1 MSRWETYSGDS
12 CAGDDVSE
20 GGVAG
25 RYGTWG
31 TSVDMFLCHVR
42 RVVHVLRA
50 EGEAKP
56 GTSNELESWRAKEPY
71 GLLSSSS
78 HMTQSIYF
86 YLWLQGCI
94 LLAVFEA
101 VAVAVAVSGRQC

>member
-31 TSVDMFLCHVR
+31 DQFMYVFVILDTLWMSYAQQARLSQGHPTSWNHGGR
-42 RVVHVLRA
+42 RNHTDCCLRR
-50 EGEAKP
+50 P
-56 GTSNELESWRAKEPY
+56 TWR
-71 GLLSSSS
+71 
-78 HMTQSIYF
+78 
-86 YLWLQGCI
+86 
-94 LLAVFEA
+94 
-101 VAVAVAVSGRQC
+101 GRSFRRFR